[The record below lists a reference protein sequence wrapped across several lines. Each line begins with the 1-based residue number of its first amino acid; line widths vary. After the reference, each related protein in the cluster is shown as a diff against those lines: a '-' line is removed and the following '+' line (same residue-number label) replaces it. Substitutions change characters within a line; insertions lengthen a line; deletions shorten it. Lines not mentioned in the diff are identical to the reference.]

1 MLLKVKSK
9 TGGHYIDKLGAMSW
23 YRATARA
30 YTGGAIWVQFAFWCW
45 FNRQN
50 VLCGVMA
57 VTHRVERS
65 ALVNYSQQQM
75 FELVNDIEAYP
86 QFMDGCVGA
95 KILARGDNW
104 LEARLE
110 LSKAGVSQSFVTRNQ
125 LQAPHSMIMSLVD
138 GPFKFLRGAWRFTA
152 LGEHACKVTFELEF
166 ELQNRLL
173 GMAVG
178 KLFESV
184 SNKQVDALCARAKQ
198 VYK

>member
-1 MLLKVKSK
+1 
-9 TGGHYIDKLGAMSW
+9 
-23 YRATARA
+23 
-30 YTGGAIWVQFAFWCW
+30 
-45 FNRQN
+45 
-50 VLCGVMA
+50 MA
-57 VTHRVERS
+57 HRVERS
-65 ALVNYSQQQM
+65 ALVNYSASQM
-75 FELVNDIEAYP
+75 FELINDIESYP

-95 KILARGDNW
+95 KILARGEDW

-125 LQAPHSMIMSLVD
+125 LQPPHSMSMNLVD
-138 GPFKFLRGAWRFTA
+138 GPFKYLRGVWRFTP
-152 LGEHACKVTFELEF
+152 LSEQACKVTFELEF

-198 VYK
+198 IYK